1 MFSETKCK
9 NKKNFSRYCLQ
20 CFSSES
26 VLMEHKVICSSINRK
41 HSVELKIGSIK
52 FKMYFKQIALPFKI
66 YAGFENLCWSLF
78 KKLQTKDRDKN
89 TSYTEKHQGHIPC
102 SSAYK
107 VICTDDKFSKTDVL
121 YKGKNEVNMFIKVI
135 LEEYHYYKKMI
146 KNHFKKKSCH
156 VCRR

>member
-9 NKKNFSRYCLQ
+9 NKKHFCRYCLQ

-26 VLMEHKVICSSINRK
+26 VLMEHKVICSEINSK
-41 HSVELKIGSIK
+41 HSVELKIGSNK

-66 YAGFENLCWSLF
+66 YADFESLF
-78 KKLQTKDRDKN
+78 EELQTKDRDKN

-102 SSAYK
+102 SFAYK
-107 VICTDDKFSKTDVL
+107 VICTDDKFSKPDVL
-121 YKGKNEVNMFIKVI
+121 YKGKNEVNIFIKVI
-135 LEEYHYYKKMI
+135 LEEYHYKKMI
-146 KNHFKKKSCH
+146 KNHFNKKSCH